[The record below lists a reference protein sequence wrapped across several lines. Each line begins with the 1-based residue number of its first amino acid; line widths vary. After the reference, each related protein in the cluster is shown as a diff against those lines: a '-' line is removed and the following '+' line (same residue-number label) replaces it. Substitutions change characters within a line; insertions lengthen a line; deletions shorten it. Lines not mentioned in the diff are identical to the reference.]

1 MNNLNVFKSPK
12 LSLRYPSN
20 WSAII
25 RTFFRSFKWAYQRVT
40 RGFADYDVW
49 DFDGFL
55 LNILA
60 NGLEH
65 LADTTI
71 SYPGDEEFPTYESW
85 IKYLREMAMCFR
97 KADEGNDYFPH
108 PKQDLWWNELNQK
121 NSNLDIDD
129 NIVTDMLKE
138 AHENE
143 NKREEQLVIG
153 LDKLKH
159 VFFHLWD

>member
-1 MNNLNVFKSPK
+1 MNNLNVFKNPK
-12 LSLRYPSN
+12 LPLKYPSN
-20 WSAII
+20 WGAII

-49 DFDGFL
+49 DFDSFL

-65 LADTTI
+65 LADTTM
-71 SYPGDEEFPTYESW
+71 SYPGNEEFPTYESW
-85 IKYLREMAMCFR
+85 AKFLREMAMHFR
-97 KADEGNDYFPH
+97 KAYEGNDYFLH
-108 PKQDLWWNELNQK
+108 PKEDLWWNEFKQK
-121 NSNLDIDD
+121 GDNVDD

-138 AHENE
+138 MHENE
-143 NKREEQLVIG
+143 DKREEQLIIG
-153 LDKLKH
+153 LNKLKH

>member
-12 LSLRYPSN
+12 LPLRYPSN

-121 NSNLDIDD
+121 DSNLDIDD

-143 NKREEQLVIG
+143 DKREEQLVIG